1 MIANE
6 GVAMSRLVLE
16 LCAGICLLSTRPVVM
31 TAQERTYDE
40 NALRV
45 DQHRGTISI
54 VRGVSESV
62 VLNVGPFRAA
72 DVAGIVSPS
81 PNAVGEAR
89 KFEHDYRPGT
99 WIASLGIATLGV
111 AIGSYRVAELNQ
123 VIPTSLT
130 VAGVSLITYGGWR
143 LGNAYR
149 ALSKSVWW
157 YNRELKR

>member
-6 GVAMSRLVLE
+6 GVAMSRLVLA
-16 LCAGICLLSTRPVVM
+16 LCAGICFLSMRPVVM
-31 TAQERTYDE
+31 TAQEGSYDE

-54 VRGVSESV
+54 LRGVSETV
-62 VLNVGPFRAA
+62 VMKVGAFRAV

-81 PNAVGEAR
+81 PNAVGEAK
-89 KFEHDYRPGT
+89 KFEHDYRPGM

-111 AIGSYRVAELNQ
+111 AIGSYRIADMNQ
-123 VIPTSLT
+123 AVPTSLT
-130 VAGVSLITYGGWR
+130 IVGVSLITYGGWR

-157 YNRELKR
+157 YNRDLKR

>member
-1 MIANE
+1 
-6 GVAMSRLVLE
+6 MSRFMV
-16 LCAGICLLSTRPVVM
+16 LCAGIFLFSMRPVLM
-31 TAQERTYDE
+31 IAQESTYDE

-54 VRGVSESV
+54 VRGVSETV
-62 VLNVGPFRAA
+62 VLKVGPFRAA

-81 PNAVGEAR
+81 PNAVGEAK

-99 WIASLGIATLGV
+99 WIASLGIATLGL
-111 AIGSYRVAELNQ
+111 AIGSYRIGDLNQ
-123 VIPTSLT
+123 AIPTGLT
-130 VAGVSLITYGGWR
+130 IAGVSLITYGGWR

-157 YNRELKR
+157 YNRDLKR

>member
-1 MIANE
+1 M
-6 GVAMSRLVLE
+6 
-16 LCAGICLLSTRPVVM
+16 RPVLM
-31 TAQERTYDE
+31 TAQEGTYDE

-54 VRGVSESV
+54 VRGVSETV
-62 VLNVGPFRAA
+62 VVKVGAFRAV
-72 DVAGIVSPS
+72 DVAGIVSLS

-89 KFEHDYRPGT
+89 KFEHDYRPGM

-111 AIGSYRVAELNQ
+111 AIGSYRIADLNQ
-123 VIPTSLT
+123 AVPTGLT
-130 VAGVSLITYGGWR
+130 IAGVSLITYGGWR

>member
-6 GVAMSRLVLE
+6 GVAMSRLLLA
-16 LCAGICLLSTRPVVM
+16 LCAGICLVSMRPVLM
-31 TAQERTYDE
+31 TAQEGSYDE

-54 VRGVSESV
+54 LRGVSETV
-62 VLNVGPFRAA
+62 VMKVGAFRAV

-81 PNAVGEAR
+81 PNAVGEAK
-89 KFEHDYRPGT
+89 KFEHDYRPGM

-111 AIGSYRVAELNQ
+111 AIGSYRIADMNQ
-123 VIPTSLT
+123 AVPTSLT
-130 VAGVSLITYGGWR
+130 IVGVSLITYGGWR

-157 YNRELKR
+157 YNRDLKR

>member
-1 MIANE
+1 
-6 GVAMSRLVLE
+6 
-16 LCAGICLLSTRPVVM
+16 M
-31 TAQERTYDE
+31 TAQEGTYDE

-54 VRGVSESV
+54 VRGVSETV
-62 VLNVGPFRAA
+62 VVKVGAFRAV
-72 DVAGIVSPS
+72 DVAGIVGPS
-81 PNAVGEAR
+81 PNAVGEAK
-89 KFEHDYRPGT
+89 KFEHDYRPGM

-111 AIGSYRVAELNQ
+111 AIGSYRIADLNQ
-123 VIPTSLT
+123 TVPTGLT
-130 VAGVSLITYGGWR
+130 IAGVSLITYGGWR

>member
-16 LCAGICLLSTRPVVM
+16 LCAGICLLSVRPVLM
-31 TAQERTYDE
+31 TAQEGTYDD

-45 DQHRGTISI
+45 DQHRGTIRI
-54 VRGVSESV
+54 VRGVSETV
-62 VLNVGPFRAA
+62 VLKVGPFRAA
-72 DVAGIVSPS
+72 DVAGMVSPS

-111 AIGSYRVAELNQ
+111 AIGSYRIADLNQ
-123 VIPTSLT
+123 AVPTALT

-143 LGNAYR
+143 LGNAYK